1 MSTKTTIKRVALV
14 AVAALG
20 LGVISSVA
28 PATAVERTPSI
39 ISVTS
44 GGALRAG
51 VTGSLN
57 VAFTLPAGYA
67 VGDSII
73 VGARVTAAPAT
84 SFATAKAAVPGTASI
99 SSAAA
104 TSSNFIWN
112 AGSSGSGA
120 AGASLTT
127 VHTAQLVTT
136 PLSKVELIT
145 GLQLP
150 KWLV

>member
-28 PATAVERTPSI
+28 PATAVERTPSNI
-39 ISVTS
+39 TVTS
-44 GGALRAG
+44 GGALRSG

-73 VGARVTAAPAT
+73 VGARVTSAPAT
-84 SFATAKAAVPGTASI
+84 SFSTAKAAVPGTPSI
-99 SSAAA
+99 SSTAA
-104 TSSNFIWN
+104 T
-112 AGSSGSGA
+112 
-120 AGASLTT
+120 
-127 VHTAQLVTT
+127 
-136 PLSKVELIT
+136 
-145 GLQLP
+145 
-150 KWLV
+150 